1 MLTSIVRIVPFLL
14 ILLACN
20 KEKPKSDTTIKTQ
33 VEELSS
39 PEVSLEDSLNS
50 AVLSIDSLLCDDYI
64 CRPYLMDDLDQPLV
78 NDYIKLVQS
87 LDTLQQRLDRLDSG
101 RDELLLLYQ
110 SIIAKRDSIK
120 QLKAKMEA
128 GIKRIENHE

>member
-20 KEKPKSDTTIKTQ
+20 KEKSKSDTTIKTQ

-64 CRPYLMDDLDQPLV
+64 CRPYLMDDLDQPMV

>member
-1 MLTSIVRIVPFLL
+1 
-14 ILLACN
+14 
-20 KEKPKSDTTIKTQ
+20 
-33 VEELSS
+33 
-39 PEVSLEDSLNS
+39 
-50 AVLSIDSLLCDDYI
+50 
-64 CRPYLMDDLDQPLV
+64 MDDLAQPLV

-87 LDTLQQRLDRLDSG
+87 LDTLQQRLDRLDTG

-120 QLKAKMEA
+120 ALKAKMDA